1 MKVLVIGKAGQLAWE
16 LAQATSDEF
25 EIICLGRNDV
35 SITNAVSLS
44 KSLQQYGASGVINAS
59 AYTAVDGAEKDIDNA
74 YRINATAV
82 GNLAQVCKTLSL
94 PLVHISTDF
103 VFHGDKGSP
112 YLPGDEIKPLGVYG
126 ASKAE
131 GEKLITEIYP
141 ENSCIIRTSWVYST
155 HGKNFVKTML
165 GLMSSKNELG
175 IICDQIGSPTF
186 AKGLA
191 AASLLS
197 LKNKVKGIHHYT
209 DLGVASWYDFAKAI
223 QNIGKEMGLLTKEIP
238 IKPINTSEYPTS
250 AKRPHYSVL
259 DKNSFAIA
267 LPELKMIHWQDQ
279 LRTMMVSLKEET
291 N

>member
-1 MKVLVIGKAGQLAWE
+1 MKVLVIGKSGQLAWE

-25 EIICLGRNDV
+25 EIICLGRNDI

-44 KSLQQYGASGVINAS
+44 ESLQQYRACGVINAS
-59 AYTAVDGAEKDIDNA
+59 AYTAVDDAEKDIDNA
-74 YRINATAV
+74 YRINAAAV
-82 GNLAQVCKTLSL
+82 GTLAQVCKTQSL

-103 VFHGDKGSP
+103 VFHGEKGSP

-165 GLMSSKNELG
+165 NLMSTKNELG

-186 AKGLA
+186 ARGLA
-191 AASLLS
+191 EASLLS
-197 LKNKVKGIHHYT
+197 LKNNVKGIHHYT
-209 DLGVASWYDFAKAI
+209 DLGVASWYDFALSI
-223 QNIGKEMGLLTKEIP
+223 QSIGIELGLLSKRIP
-238 IKPINTSEYPTS
+238 IKPINTSEYPTP

-267 LPELKMIHWQDQ
+267 LPDLKMRHWQEQ
-279 LRTMMVSLKEET
+279 LRRMMVSLKEDT
-291 N
+291 I